1 MTTRPTI
8 RDYLRTV
15 LETHAIPEGFHR
27 DRETLHQLVD
37 AKVRT
42 RHIAEAADVSR
53 AAIYKQLK
61 KYGIDPPHG
70 NEGNTGGANAHEP
83 YQTLQALDPDDVGR
97 PTPEGDN
104 SWRDYY
110 RDSDEGQV

>member
-1 MTTRPTI
+1 MTIRPTI

-15 LETHAIPEGFHR
+15 LETPALPEGFHR
-27 DRETLHQLVD
+27 DREALQQLVD

-83 YQTLQALDPDDVGR
+83 YQTLEALDPDAIGG
-97 PTPEGDN
+97 PSPEGDDR
-104 SWRDYY
+104 WREYY
-110 RDSDEGQV
+110 QDIDEGEV